1 MVPSLQM
8 SVRPLWDEID
18 AAREE
23 AISFLRAH
31 ELADAVINAAGMIVC
46 ELAENATKYGAFGEP
61 PAAPEVPEQIQIS
74 ISIHATTVTIEVRSP
89 VSSADDENL
98 LRLDRTVQWIRGF
111 QNPFEAYLE
120 RLKEVSSQSLESRE
134 SGLGLVRIAYE
145 GQSILDFFLNEH
157 NVLAVSAVHRSQS

>member
-1 MVPSLQM
+1 MCPSLQL
-8 SVRPLWDEID
+8 SVRPLWGEID

-23 AISFLRAH
+23 AVSFLRAH

-46 ELAENATKYGAFGEP
+46 ELAENATKYGVFSEP
-61 PAAPEVPEQIQIS
+61 PQQIQIA
-74 ISIHATTVTIEVRSP
+74 ITAHASTVTIEVRSP
-89 VSSADDENL
+89 VGSADDENL

-157 NVLAVSAVHRSQS
+157 NVLAVSAVHRAQS

>member
-1 MVPSLQM
+1 MVPSLQL
-8 SVRPLWDEID
+8 SVRPLWEEID

-23 AISFLRAH
+23 AIAFLRTH
-31 ELADAVINAAGMIVC
+31 EMTDAVVNAAGMIVC
-46 ELAENATKYGAFGEP
+46 ELAENATKYGAFGDP
-61 PAAPEVPEQIQIS
+61 PEQIHITVAT
-74 ISIHATTVTIEVRSP
+74 HASTVTVEVRSP